1 MRRPVRYFVKPSNV
15 MPSQLRPTSG
25 WVLCCVIWGNCAKP
39 SACGERLRPLRHTIR
54 EFAPVPREHEKSR
67 AIKQFYRQPR
77 LYRKV
82 ARLRALA
89 SFDEV

>member
-1 MRRPVRYFVKPSNV
+1 MFYLRYHYYRHYF
-15 MPSQLRPTSG
+15 
-25 WVLCCVIWGNCAKP
+25 
-39 SACGERLRPLRHTIR
+39 PLMALGLYARHTIR
-54 EFAPVPREHEKSR
+54 DFPPVPRDAEKSR

-89 SFDEV
+89 LLDDV